1 MTQHNTEP
9 TTVADAISG
18 SVDLTFNLPSDDN
31 YLQSDQPVPVELLP
45 PLPAS
50 ALAIQTGAV
59 IAWAAAVA
67 PDGWLLCDGAE
78 VIRTDFGDLF
88 SLIGVTYGAG
98 DSITTFNLP
107 DLRGRFPLGLDN
119 MGGNS
124 ADSVTA
130 AEADELAGTGG
141 SETHTLTV
149 DEMPAHDHNFRRVG
163 DGTAGQRGSVT
174 QVQRGWVT
182 ERTIVE
188 EAGGGLAHNNMP
200 PWLALNY
207 IIKT

>member
-1 MTQHNTEP
+1 MTEQNTEP

-18 SVDLTFNLPSDDN
+18 TVDLTFNLPPDDN

-45 PLPAS
+45 A
-50 ALAIQTGAV
+50 AAITAGAV
-59 IAWAAAVA
+59 IAWAAAAA

-78 VIRTDFGDLF
+78 VIRTDFAALF
-88 SLIGVTYGAG
+88 GVIGEAFGMG

-107 DLRGRFPLGLDN
+107 DLRGRFPLGLDD
-119 MGGNS
+119 MGDNS

-141 SETHTLTV
+141 SEIHTLSI
-149 DEMPAHDHNFRRVG
+149 DEMPAHRHDFRRVG
-163 DGTAGQRGSVT
+163 DSSPGERGSVT
-174 QVQRGWVT
+174 QTARGWLT

>member
-9 TTVADAISG
+9 TTLADAISG

-31 YLQSDQPVPVELLP
+31 YLQSDQPVPEDLLP

-59 IAWAAAVA
+59 IAWAAAAA
-67 PDGWLLCDGAE
+67 PDGWLLCDGTA
-78 VIRTDFGDLF
+78 VIRSDYQDLF
-88 SLIGVTYGAG
+88 DLLGVTYGTG
-98 DSITTFNLP
+98 DGITTFNLP

-119 MGGNS
+119 MGGTS

-130 AEADELAGTGG
+130 AEADELAGRGG

-149 DEMPAHDHNFRRVG
+149 DEMPAHKHDFRRVG
-163 DGTAGQRGSVT
+163 DSSPGERGAVT
-174 QVQRGWVT
+174 QVQRGWLT
-182 ERTIVE
+182 NRTIVE

-200 PWLALNY
+200 PWQAMNY
-207 IIKT
+207 IIRT

>member
-9 TTVADAISG
+9 TTLADAISG

-31 YLQSDQPVPVELLP
+31 YLQSDQPVPANLLP

-59 IAWAAAVA
+59 IAWAAAAA
-67 PDGWLLCDGAE
+67 PDGWLLCDGAA
-78 VIRTDFGDLF
+78 VIRSDYQDLF
-88 SLIGVTYGAG
+88 DLIGVTYGTG
-98 DSITTFNLP
+98 DGITTFNLP
-107 DLRGRFPLGLDN
+107 DLRGRFPLGLDD

-124 ADSVTA
+124 ADNVTA

-149 DEMPAHDHNFRRVG
+149 DEMPAHDHDFRRVG
-163 DGTAGQRGSVT
+163 DSSPGERGSVT
-174 QVQRGWVT
+174 QVQRGWLT

-200 PWLALNY
+200 PWQAMNY
-207 IIKT
+207 IIRT